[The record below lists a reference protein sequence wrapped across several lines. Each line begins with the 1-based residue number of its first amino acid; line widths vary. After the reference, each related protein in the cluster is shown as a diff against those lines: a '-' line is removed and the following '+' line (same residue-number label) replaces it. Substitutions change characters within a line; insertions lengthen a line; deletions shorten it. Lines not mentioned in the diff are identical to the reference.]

1 MSPRSRYSPN
11 GRPMPR
17 LTGGDYPLGLSR
29 GPLFLTAAIFW
40 MRPPFGGRACS
51 CDALGK
57 VHRMTADPPLVAV
70 MKPSLN
76 HERFVT
82 ADVESIFAQGYG
94 KLLFQEA

>member
-1 MSPRSRYSPN
+1 
-11 GRPMPR
+11 
-17 LTGGDYPLGLSR
+17 
-29 GPLFLTAAIFW
+29 
-40 MRPPFGGRACS
+40 
-51 CDALGK
+51 
-57 VHRMTADPPLVAV
+57 MTADPPLVAV